1 MQFNFVVS
9 TNTAAVHLWER
20 HGFKIVGQVPGAFR
34 HAVHGPTDI
43 YVMHRHL

>member
-9 TNTAAVHLWER
+9 TNTTAVRLWER
-20 HGFKIVGQVPGAFR
+20 HGFRIVGTVPGAFR

-43 YVMHRHL
+43 HVMHRHL